1 MKNRIAMHTVLH
13 ITILPLSM
21 WISKYSKIHLDFFKK
36 VQRQTEFC
44 ILFPDYIII

>member
-21 WISKYSKIHLDFFKK
+21 WISKYAKNAP
-36 VQRQTEFC
+36 R
-44 ILFPDYIII
+44 LFQKGVETN